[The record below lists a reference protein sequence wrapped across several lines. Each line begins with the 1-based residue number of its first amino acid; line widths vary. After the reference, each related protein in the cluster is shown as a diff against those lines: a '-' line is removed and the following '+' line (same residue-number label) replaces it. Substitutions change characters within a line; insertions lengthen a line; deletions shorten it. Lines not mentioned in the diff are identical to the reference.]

1 MPTTE
6 SVLNEQYKQQDFQSD
21 AQNQDQVDR
30 IKLLLIAAHNIAEQT
45 EEKELDD
52 TYIIFTI
59 KQELLKQ
66 GIDENL
72 ATAITI
78 IYGSSYFLENNES
91 VPKQHHLEQAAEWLA
106 KSEALIHYKA
116 NQASIVKF
124 LQEYFSPNSSAE
136 KAATAAAY
144 LKQEIYSGNSIEG
157 QLKYT
162 GRIAELS
169 WTAFVIAQ
177 DYGANYYF
185 SPIDGAFKIN
195 RNNQGNGLYA
205 AILPSIQAALKDDE
219 DNPIHKLTVKQL
231 SKNIRELL
239 GKSKG
244 IIVKQFSDIIRNNAN
259 VLSVPSVFAEEL
271 NLLKSSYQQRE
282 NLSAESQNI
291 LDQEIAN
298 YLEIISA
305 RYIEFVNSNPETGG
319 DIELQ
324 IIAHYYN
331 IHIKQHAHLSDDYN
345 AINTDAKSI
354 AHIFCGLHQGHYHNL
369 EQQKDL
375 AIKTQQSSTDY
386 IEQAAFATNHG
397 KLESYLETA
406 IAILAL
412 HDPVIWQPSKQ
423 VNYELLEQKIHE
435 ATQKTKSIG
444 VNSLK
449 QHNEQ
454 LLKNKKPPAKQEAF
468 KRDLTLS
475 LIPSEQLKIVDQEA
489 AVGMANIELIAAD
502 HKLKLIDPEQ
512 DKNKF
517 IAAKQTL
524 SVKREQYLNSKMVL
538 HRAHQT
544 VHENKYARGLIAYHN
559 TVFIM
564 ELKALGVANL
574 QAYRAWWQNI
584 IAEQR
589 NSIETTFATVN
600 NQIDTYLVELNKAYE
615 QKLTEVDNHY
625 AAVLNKCI
633 QDYYYQQRCVT
644 DAKRTAKRKRR
655 QKMTR
660 NFVGMAIA
668 SFVAPYL
675 AGCMFPGAAAVGGAA
690 ATAGSAATAG
700 TVASTAG
707 FGCTVAT
714 GIIGGAISSAIAGNN
729 VFKGAALGGL
739 FSGFGFKVDEIL
751 GDFIKNS
758 ELLKESLSVA
768 ATASLSTAI
777 YKGKLL
783 DNILVS
789 VGANTVAGLIVPT
802 PKFAANKDLTKQQLN
817 VINNR
822 QVMRAFTRSMTA
834 SVANKNSNFGM
845 SLMMAGMGGLQTW
858 IGHQANMY
866 AEQRRI
872 IQQQQNFQ
880 TKPTNTI
887 GGRIGGYRVDFPGI
901 EHPGARAF
909 LPSSSRKLPRREEHY
924 GAAGSSQ
931 SVAVPQPQPNF
942 TVKFGNAALDFLM
955 PAAYGDEFVTIGVTN
970 HLEEGLLN
978 SLLIGSGRSF
988 VNVGQGIK
996 QGCCI
1001 VGEKIGLVQPGTSD
1015 RYTQQINRDKHLYS
1029 NTPVAQSVSGKV
1041 GEFGTDMLLYS
1052 VVPAGAGV
1060 RGWRLAA
1067 SSAAAGGFIGGLQP
1081 TDDGLLSTRFQ
1092 NAGIGAVVGGIVGP
1106 LTGKAIDGV
1115 KGGMLKLF
1123 DVRKTSSMFNTTKQS
1138 SGLNWNFA
1146 SRLAEQLQDPRLC
1159 SLAGK
1164 LDSRKILQLANNPKA
1179 NFFLDKNTGHINVI
1193 QKVNGISGKS
1203 LRITVIRDEQKI
1215 ISVGVVRD
1223 TSLLQYTSNSSRY
1236 IEIGVKKMS
1245 KQIKGP

>member
-1 MPTTE
+1 MPTTDN
-6 SVLNEQYKQQDFQSD
+6 LIQYIV
-21 AQNQDQVDR
+21 DQV
-30 IKLLLIAAHNIAEQT
+30 

-91 VPKQHHLEQAAEWLA
+91 VPTQIHLEQAAEWLA
-106 KSEALIHYKA
+106 KSEALIHYKV

-136 KAATAAAY
+136 KAANAAAY

-205 AILPSIQAALKDDE
+205 AILPSIQATLKDDL

-239 GKSKG
+239 DKSRG

-259 VLSVPSVFAEEL
+259 VLSVPSAFTEEL
-271 NLLKSSYQQRE
+271 NLLKSSCQQRE
-282 NLSAESQNI
+282 NLSAESRNI

-298 YLEIISA
+298 YLEIIST
-305 RYIEFVNSNPETGG
+305 RYIRFVNSNPEVGG

-331 IHIKQHAHLSDDYN
+331 IQIKQHAHLSDDYN

-375 AIKTQQSSTDY
+375 ALKNQQSSTDY
-386 IEQAAFATNHG
+386 IEQAAFAAKFG
-397 KLESYLETA
+397 ELEDYLETA
-406 IAILAL
+406 IAILSL
-412 HDPVIWQPSKQ
+412 HNPIIWQSSKK
-423 VNYELLEQKIHE
+423 VESKLVAQKISE
-435 ATQKTKSIG
+435 VAQKTKSIG

-454 LLKNKKPPAKQEAF
+454 LLKNKKPLATEEAF

-489 AVGMANIELIAAD
+489 VVGISNVEFIAAN

-517 IAAKQTL
+517 VTAKQTRFA
-524 SVKREQYLNSKMVL
+524 KKEQYLNAKMVL

-544 VHENKYARGLIAYHN
+544 VHGDKYVRGLIAYHN
-559 TVFIM
+559 TMFIM

-600 NQIDTYLVELNKAYE
+600 NQIDKYLVELNKSYE

-675 AGCMFPGAAAVGGAA
+675 AGTMFPGAAA
-690 ATAGSAATAG
+690 AGSAAAASTAGAGVTAG

-714 GIIGGAISSAIAGNN
+714 GVIGGAISSAIAGNN
-729 VFKGAALGGL
+729 VLKGAALGGL

-783 DNILVS
+783 DNILLS

-822 QVMRAFTRSMTA
+822 KVMRAFTRSMTA
-834 SVANKNSNFGM
+834 SVANKNSNFGI
-845 SLMMAGMGGLQTW
+845 SLMMAGMGGLQSW
-858 IGHQANMY
+858 IGHKANMY

-887 GGRIGGYRVDFPGI
+887 GGRIGGYRVDLPGI

-909 LPSSSRKLPRREEHY
+909 LPSLSRKLPRREEHY

-942 TVKFGNAALDFLM
+942 TAKFGNAALDFFM
-955 PAAYGDEFVTIGVTN
+955 PAAYAEELPPPEKGSVSSNVSELLQQNKRHNYYQIELPISDSIVNFHGSNNASSSSSSTIQGNKFFDE
-970 HLEEGLLN
+970 LEANWFEKC
-978 SLLIGSGRSF
+978 LIGSGRSTVAF
-988 VNVGQGIK
+988 GQKIKMSGIWAGEQAGIIELGTTENYTKQINSEKELYDRTPVGQSILGK
-996 QGCCI
+996 TA
-1001 VGEKIGLVQPGTSD
+1001 EIGTDLFFGYMT
-1015 RYTQQINRDKHLYS
+1015 
-1029 NTPVAQSVSGKV
+1029 GKV
-1041 GEFGTDMLLYS
+1041 GFNGLKNVSRAAYSMYKTRKTIGEAFSGGKYYGELRNLRSQSINKVRKSLYS
-1052 VVPAGAGV
+1052 HKKTIAEHKEYIKNPNIKYQNWDQMAKREQYGAI
-1060 RGWRLAA
+1060 RKWQKDIKRAEIYEELAKRVLNEKIP
-1067 SSAAAGGFIGGLQP
+1067 S
-1081 TDDGLLSTRFQ
+1081 TDLHSKITTP
-1092 NAGIGAVVGGIVGP
+1092 I
-1106 LTGKAIDGV
+1106 
-1115 KGGMLKLF
+1115 
-1123 DVRKTSSMFNTTKQS
+1123 FNT
-1138 SGLNWNFA
+1138 
-1146 SRLAEQLQDPRLC
+1146 
-1159 SLAGK
+1159 
-1164 LDSRKILQLANNPKA
+1164 
-1179 NFFLDKNTGHINVI
+1179 V
-1193 QKVNGISGKS
+1193 
-1203 LRITVIRDEQKI
+1203 DECI
-1215 ISVGVVRD
+1215 
-1223 TSLLQYTSNSSRY
+1223 NSSFN
-1236 IEIGVKKMS
+1236 EILNK
-1245 KQIKGP
+1245 PPTP

>member
-1 MPTTE
+1 MPTTDN
-6 SVLNEQYKQQDFQSD
+6 LIQYIV
-21 AQNQDQVDR
+21 DQV
-30 IKLLLIAAHNIAEQT
+30 

-91 VPKQHHLEQAAEWLA
+91 VPTQIHLEQAAEWLA
-106 KSEALIHYKA
+106 KSEALIHYKV

-136 KAATAAAY
+136 KAANAAAY

-205 AILPSIQAALKDDE
+205 AILPSIQATLKDDL

-239 GKSKG
+239 DKSRG

-259 VLSVPSVFAEEL
+259 VLSVPSAFTEEL
-271 NLLKSSYQQRE
+271 NLLKSSCQQRE
-282 NLSAESQNI
+282 NLSAESRNI

-298 YLEIISA
+298 YLEIIST
-305 RYIEFVNSNPETGG
+305 RYIRFVNSNPEVGG

-331 IHIKQHAHLSDDYN
+331 IQIKQHAHLSDDYN

-375 AIKTQQSSTDY
+375 ALKNQQSSTDY
-386 IEQAAFATNHG
+386 IEQAAFAAKFG
-397 KLESYLETA
+397 ELEDYLETA
-406 IAILAL
+406 IAILSL
-412 HDPVIWQPSKQ
+412 HNPIIWQSSKK
-423 VNYELLEQKIHE
+423 VESKLVAQKISE
-435 ATQKTKSIG
+435 VAQKTKSIG

-454 LLKNKKPPAKQEAF
+454 LLKNKKPLATEEAF

-489 AVGMANIELIAAD
+489 VVGISNVEFIAAN

-517 IAAKQTL
+517 VTAKQTRFA
-524 SVKREQYLNSKMVL
+524 KKEQYLNAKMVL

-544 VHENKYARGLIAYHN
+544 VHGDKYVRGLIAYHN
-559 TVFIM
+559 TMFIM

-600 NQIDTYLVELNKAYE
+600 NQIDKYLVELNKSYE

-675 AGCMFPGAAAVGGAA
+675 AGTMFPGAAA
-690 ATAGSAATAG
+690 AGSAAAASTAGAGVTAG

-714 GIIGGAISSAIAGNN
+714 GVIGGAISSAIAGNN
-729 VFKGAALGGL
+729 VLKGAALGGL

-783 DNILVS
+783 DNILLS

-822 QVMRAFTRSMTA
+822 KVMRAFTRSMTA
-834 SVANKNSNFGM
+834 SVANKNSNFGI
-845 SLMMAGMGGLQTW
+845 SLMMAGMGGLQSW
-858 IGHQANMY
+858 IGHKANMY

-887 GGRIGGYRVDFPGI
+887 GGRIGGYRVDLPGI

-909 LPSSSRKLPRREEHY
+909 LPSLSRKLPRREEHY

-942 TVKFGNAALDFLM
+942 TAKFGNAALDFFM
-955 PAAYGDEFVTIGVTN
+955 PAAYANEFVTIGVTN

-978 SLLIGSGRSF
+978 SILIGSGRSF
-988 VNVGQGIK
+988 VNFGQGIK

-1015 RYTQQINRDKHLYS
+1015 RYTQKINRDKQLYS
-1029 NTPVAQSVSGKV
+1029 GTPVAQSVSGKV

-1092 NAGIGAVVGGIVGP
+1092 NAGIGAVVGGIAGP

-1123 DVRKTSSMFNTTKQS
+1123 DVRKTSRFNFMANE
-1138 SGLNWNFA
+1138 LNYKFKPN
-1146 SRLAEQLQDPRLC
+1146 E
-1159 SLAGK
+1159 SLAHFEKHGSEIANKFGFKDYSLSKYVSDANMVIKTGTFVPELNAYVKIPSGPGTALAPFVGIDRITGEITTFHFRPVTFLEKAAPSLQWSAKRSSILTK
-1164 LDSRKILQLANNPKA
+1164 LNNSL
-1179 NFFLDKNTGHINVI
+1179 N
-1193 QKVNGISGKS
+1193 SKS
-1203 LRITVIRDEQKI
+1203 LHK
-1215 ISVGVVRD
+1215 
-1223 TSLLQYTSNSSRY
+1223 
-1236 IEIGVKKMS
+1236 
-1245 KQIKGP
+1245 KGPDL